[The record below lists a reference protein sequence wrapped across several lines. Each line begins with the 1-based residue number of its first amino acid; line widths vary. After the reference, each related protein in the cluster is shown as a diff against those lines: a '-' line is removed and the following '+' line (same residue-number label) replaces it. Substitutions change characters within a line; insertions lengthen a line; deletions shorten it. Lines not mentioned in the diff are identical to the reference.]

1 MLWDGV
7 QPNNGVFCLS
17 MSAPPVLTAHRQRDG
32 DCALV
37 FIHGFS
43 GDPAKTWGQ
52 FPSFVAA
59 DPRLGDWDIYSF
71 GYTTRLVPDLVGL
84 WSANAPLDRLSLLLE
99 AAASV
104 APLQRYRSLALVAHS
119 MGGLVLQRALV
130 DHPALVARV
139 SHVVLFGTP
148 SAGLAKAS
156 PFRFLKRQ
164 LRDMAEGGEFISGL
178 RERWTAV
185 FGPAP
190 PFHFVTVAG
199 DQDEFVPSSSSL
211 EPFPLGQRSVVPGNH
226 LEIVKPTDDNSL
238 SLQLLLSCI
247 IGEAAPAGPRSAARL
262 ALESREFARAVQLLE
277 PNKEDLDRQGLVELA
292 LALEQSGRQ
301 EEAIA
306 LLERRAGHETDP
318 MGVLAGRLKRRWLAG
333 RRRMDAE
340 RALALYRDA
349 YEISAAKNDHTQAYY
364 HGINV
369 AFMELAYG
377 SDYEAAKIAATEVL
391 DHCSQ
396 SGGDRWK
403 TGTIAEANLILGETA
418 AALAHYRE
426 AVTQLRSPREIE
438 SMLQQALRVADLLGD
453 DDAAARLDALYRGE
467 EAA

>member
-1 MLWDGV
+1 MLE
-7 QPNNGVFCLS
+7 
-17 MSAPPVLTAHRQRDG
+17 T
-32 DCALV
+32 
-37 FIHGFS
+37 
-43 GDPAKTWGQ
+43 
-52 FPSFVAA
+52 
-59 DPRLGDWDIYSF
+59 
-71 GYTTRLVPDLVGL
+71 
-84 WSANAPLDRLSLLLE
+84 
-99 AAASV
+99 AASV

-119 MGGLVLQRALV
+119 MGGLILQRALV

-148 SAGLAKAS
+148 SAGLAKAG

-178 RERWTAV
+178 RERWTAI

-190 PFHFVTVAG
+190 TFRFVTAAG

-226 LEIVKPTDDNSL
+226 LDIVKPMDANSL
-238 SLQLLLSCI
+238 SVQLLLACF
-247 IGEAAPAGPRSAARL
+247 IGQAASAGPRSAARL
-262 ALESREFARAVQLLE
+262 ALESREFACAIQLLE

-306 LLERRAGHETDP
+306 LLERRAVHETDP

-333 RRRMDAE
+333 RRRVDAE
-340 RALALYRDA
+340 RAITLYRQA
-349 YEISAAKNDHTQAYY
+349 YEISAAAKNYSQAYY
-364 HGINV
+364 HGINL

-377 SDYEAAKIAATEVL
+377 SDYEAAKIVAAEVL
-391 DHCSQ
+391 DHCSH

-403 TGTIAEANLILGETA
+403 TGTIAEASLVLGETT
-418 AALAHYRE
+418 AALSHYRDAMME
-426 AVTQLRSPREIE
+426 LRSPWEIE

-453 DDAAARLDALYRGE
+453 DDAASGLDALYRGE
-467 EAA
+467 EAART